1 MCGLFGIVAQ
11 NIRAAEIVSP
21 VSLIRSR
28 GPDDV
33 QMMAR
38 DWFALGFTRL
48 AIMSVE
54 NGKQPV
60 ISADGD
66 IVLAF
71 NGEIYNFDFLI
82 RRYDISQQACEADL
96 LLALYIRFGSDFT
109 KLIDGDFSIAVFQQ
123 SDKSCHLFRDP
134 VGVKPLYYTPLSDG
148 RWAFSSA
155 VCAFFAIPGFSCEL
169 DPIVVQERIVLGFW
183 SENKTCFRTIR
194 QCPPGSCVVLSAGS
208 PPSVRD
214 AAQPLKQSRLLA
226 SPDPIGSA
234 VQQTTECLRAAVAK
248 RVRHSSHFPVV
259 MSLSGGIDSTLMTT
273 LATQDFPSQVSA
285 ITIADRPYTDDVKYS
300 CLFTAAANIPHFVY
314 NISIDEFKRDFAAMV
329 LAQGTISSSY
339 SGYQIAK
346 AVRFRWP
353 EAKVLL
359 MGEGADEIFLGYSIF
374 TDFREYLSG
383 INTKLARVPK
393 EIIESSEL
401 LSRVRYWGKL
411 SLSDIWIDLIQIF
424 QRDQLVNSHLLG
436 CDHGPMAH
444 GIECRVPYL
453 DTDLISIA
461 AEIPPRIH
469 SVLQRPKTLLRLA
482 LATALQ
488 QHRGVA
494 KQLLARQTS
503 PAFMATNGCRQWLS
517 QFVKAKTS
525 VSRFRHAPLHE
536 LNIDPAEKFWIGALI
551 VIFQDCRGRIDGLS
565 FEDLTSAIFES

>member
-11 NIRAAEIVSP
+11 NIRASELISP

-33 QMMAR
+33 QMMTK

-48 AIMSVE
+48 AIMSLE

-60 ISADGD
+60 ISSNGD

-71 NGEIYNFDFLI
+71 NGEIYNFDLLL
-82 RRYDISQQACEADL
+82 RQYDIDRQSCEADL
-96 LLALYIRFGSDFT
+96 LLVLYIRFGSDFT
-109 KLIDGDFSIAVFQQ
+109 KLIDGDFSIVVLQQ
-123 SDKSCHLFRDP
+123 SSKSCHLFRDP
-134 VGVKPLYYTPLSDG
+134 VGVKPLYYAPLNDG
-148 RWAFSSA
+148 GWAFSSA
-155 VCAFFAIPGFSCEL
+155 VSAFFAIPGFSCEL
-169 DPIVVQERIVLGFW
+169 DPIVVQERMVLGFW
-183 SENKTCFRTIR
+183 SENRTCFRTIR
-194 QCPPGSCVVLSAGS
+194 QCPPGSHVTLSAS
-208 PPSVRD
+208 RPPSIRD
-214 AAQPLKQSRLLA
+214 AARPLKQSRLLA
-226 SPDPIGSA
+226 SLDPIGNA
-234 VQQTTECLRAAVAK
+234 VQQTTEYLRAAVAK

-259 MSLSGGIDSTLMTT
+259 MSLSGGIDSTLMTA
-273 LATQDFPSQVSA
+273 LAAQDFPSQVSA
-285 ITIADRPYTDDVKYS
+285 ITIADRPDTDDVKYS
-300 CLFTAAANIPHFVY
+300 ALFAAATNMTHFVY
-314 NISIDEFKRDFAAMV
+314 NLSIDEFKHNFAAMV

-346 AVRFRWP
+346 AVRLRWP
-353 EAKVLL
+353 DAKVLL

-374 TDFREYLSG
+374 ANFREYVSG
-383 INTKLARVPK
+383 VNAKLEKVPN
-393 EIIESSEL
+393 EIVESSEL
-401 LSRVRYWGKL
+401 LSRVNNWSKL
-411 SLSDIWIDLIQIF
+411 PLTDIWLDLIQLF

-482 LATALQ
+482 LATVLQ
-488 QHRGVA
+488 QHQVLA
-494 KQLLARQTS
+494 KQLLARRTS
-503 PAFMATNGCRQWLS
+503 PAFMATNRCRRWLS
-517 QFVKAKTS
+517 EFVKAKTS
-525 VSRFRHAPLHE
+525 VSRFRHPALHE
-536 LNIDPAEKFWIGALI
+536 LSLDPAEKFWIGALI
-551 VIFQDCRGRIDGLS
+551 VIFQERCGRIDGLS